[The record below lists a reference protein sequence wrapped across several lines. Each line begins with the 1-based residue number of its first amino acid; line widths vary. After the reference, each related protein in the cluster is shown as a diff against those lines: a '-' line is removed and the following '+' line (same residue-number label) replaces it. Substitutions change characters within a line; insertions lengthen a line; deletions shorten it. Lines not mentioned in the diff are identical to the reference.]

1 MRSGRRIILCALAA
15 GSILLLTLL
24 LTGCGTMED
33 SLENRITRIDRQSF
47 TSGSHEREDGYPGA
61 FRTRVLKTPYFT
73 FQGEEGV
80 CPDEEMRALAR
91 KSCTDL
97 YTAKLETGKNPE
109 KVTVYVVAAT
119 ISGRP
124 QSSGKSVFCTPDDV
138 RNGRYYGALLAAG
151 YGLISEWQEVSLTE
165 MVFNAD
171 AGDEGLEAYYSDPDH
186 ALTLSCAAVY
196 LHPETADGAAL
207 EAARKT
213 AYSLGMY
220 IRDRRGF
227 DSFCRAGD
235 PGEYLEGWKARK
247 GLESLPELPAGFDR
261 AVRMRLESSA
271 QYRCVLHEGNLTV
284 NVDNDSWAATAD
296 ELFSWSCAYYAGTD
310 MLMERIR
317 TDLPDLAEEA
327 ENRLRTEPLRIR
339 LTEGMFHVSYADSER
354 KEICLS
360 RCDATW
366 HETMHILLRPDFN
379 ASPDLR
385 WQQEG
390 LADRFSL
397 FVQSKLAQR
406 DDISRGL
413 DGYRETFRE
422 ITGTEEGTDDAV
434 FHRSVWNIYQALKD
448 PEAETYDDL
457 EAYGRAYGI
466 CSLLLPDLHREQFR
480 ILYDG
485 SVNSKVGE
493 ETPDKRLNGNGL
505 NYSESMVMME
515 YLAGKVGWNQAVINH
530 MSGKSL
536 KEAYGMDYPE
546 LFEEMTAYLKT
557 EYGSMISAE

>member
-1 MRSGRRIILCALAA
+1 M
-15 GSILLLTLL
+15 
-24 LTGCGTMED
+24 
-33 SLENRITRIDRQSF
+33 
-47 TSGSHEREDGYPGA
+47 
-61 FRTRVLKTPYFT
+61 
-73 FQGEEGV
+73 
-80 CPDEEMRALAR
+80 
-91 KSCTDL
+91 
-97 YTAKLETGKNPE
+97 
-109 KVTVYVVAAT
+109 
-119 ISGRP
+119 
-124 QSSGKSVFCTPDDV
+124 
-138 RNGRYYGALLAAG
+138 
-151 YGLISEWQEVSLTE
+151 
-165 MVFNAD
+165 
-171 AGDEGLEAYYSDPDH
+171 
-186 ALTLSCAAVY
+186 
-196 LHPETADGAAL
+196 
-207 EAARKT
+207 
-213 AYSLGMY
+213 
-220 IRDRRGF
+220 
-227 DSFCRAGD
+227 
-235 PGEYLEGWKARK
+235 
-247 GLESLPELPAGFDR
+247 
-261 AVRMRLESSA
+261 
-271 QYRCVLHEGNLTV
+271 
-284 NVDNDSWAATAD
+284 
-296 ELFSWSCAYYAGTD
+296 
-310 MLMERIR
+310 
-317 TDLPDLAEEA
+317 
-327 ENRLRTEPLRIR
+327 
-339 LTEGMFHVSYADSER
+339 
-354 KEICLS
+354 
-360 RCDATW
+360 
-366 HETMHILLRPDFN
+366 LLRPDFN
-379 ASPDLR
+379 APPDLS